1 MKALVTGGAGFIGS
15 HLAKKLLDE
24 GHEVVVYD
32 NLLLGTE
39 KNLREC
45 LGHSSFKFVKADLM
59 DRDALRKHMQG
70 VHTVFHMAANS
81 DISEG
86 AKRTDLDLQIGTIA
100 TYEVLEAMRLSSA
113 REIVFASTSAIY
125 GEADVRPTPESYGP
139 LQPISFYGASKLS
152 CEALL
157 TAFAHNYDFKVW
169 IYRFANIVGSHST
182 HGAIYDFVHRLKK
195 HPEVLEVLG
204 NGRQRKS
211 YLHVSDC
218 VEGML
223 FGYKKAK
230 EQGVFCVNLA
240 SEGVTE
246 VRQIAEFVT
255 EEFVKAKNARGGNA
269 KPVQLKFGESDR
281 GWKGDV
287 PFTWLDGSKYHR
299 MGWQA
304 RFKSD
309 EAVRLSTQEIV
320 AEILDG

>member
-1 MKALVTGGAGFIGS
+1 MKILVTGGAGFIGS

-32 NLLLGTE
+32 NMLLGTE
-39 KNLREC
+39 KNMRDC
-45 LGHSSFKFVKADLM
+45 LGHRSFQFVKADIL
-59 DRDALRKHMQG
+59 DRSVLRKHMEG

-86 AKRTDLDLQIGTIA
+86 AKRTDLDLQIGTVA
-100 TYEVLEAMRLSSA
+100 TYEVLEAMRVSSA

-125 GEADVRPTPESYGP
+125 GEAEVRPTPESYGP

-195 HPEVLEVLG
+195 RPETLEVLG
-204 NGRQRKS
+204 NGQQKKS

-218 VEGML
+218 VDGIL
-223 FGYKKAK
+223 FGFKKFRD
-230 EQGVFCVNLA
+230 QGVFCVNLA

-246 VRQIAEFVT
+246 VRKIAEFVT
-255 EEFVKAKNARGGNA
+255 QEFVKAQKARGGSGA
-269 KPVQLKFGESDR
+269 PVELKFGDSDR

-287 PFTWLDGSKYHR
+287 PFTWLDGSKYQQ
-299 MGWQA
+299 MGWKA
-304 RFKSD
+304 RFNSD
-309 EAVRLSTQEIV
+309 DAVRLSAQEIV
-320 AEILDG
+320 AEILDA